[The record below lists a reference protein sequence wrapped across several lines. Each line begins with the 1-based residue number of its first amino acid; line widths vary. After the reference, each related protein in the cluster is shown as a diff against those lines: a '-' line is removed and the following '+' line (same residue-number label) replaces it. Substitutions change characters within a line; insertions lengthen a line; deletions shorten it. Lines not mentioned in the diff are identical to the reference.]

1 MLKQGTWL
9 YLHKP
14 ETPSMFRQATF
25 KLFLPLILAIPLVA
39 WSFLGAN
46 PTNTSSDKETVKV
59 SKASTPKVFPK
70 AFFGFNAQQIRGPVL
85 SENSFIQVIK
95 GLNPAVLRYPG
106 GTVASYWDWKA
117 GWFKDEI
124 PLKKDWKEIR
134 KNPIRLE
141 DLKAACDSTGAAPL
155 LVLNMCTST
164 LEYQMAMLQH
174 AKKIGLK
181 VNYVELDNELYI
193 SESIYTD
200 RFNSGEDYANECNKW
215 IVAIKKEF
223 PNIRIAVVGYS
234 AKDSDFRKNKNEV
247 SRAVNWNR
255 EVLGAIR
262 GADAMTFHTY
272 GGNALNYLREPG
284 DISGDEDKEPME
296 YQAIFDRGTSP
307 PLALG
312 IPFSRWEN
320 AKAYDLQLLPSG
332 MKAWITEYNLFEREG
347 VMAGT
352 WLHGLYAVTQTILML
367 ESDLVELSCYH
378 NLSSSAQFGA
388 IFNSDQGFIKAVKQK
403 PTRELSLSAAG
414 NTLSMAGR
422 AFKGAANYSQL
433 RFDGVETIKG
443 ARGHAYPALNGIF
456 CKSTQGERL
465 LLVNLSD
472 KSVRIDISDVLPKGG
487 SWSQMVSKP
496 ATQVA
501 SLADVEK
508 RKIKSATAG
517 DLPPYSITLIS
528 SGVEP

>member
-1 MLKQGTWL
+1 ML
-9 YLHKP
+9 
-14 ETPSMFRQATF
+14 RQASF
-25 KLFLPLILAIPLVA
+25 KFLLPLILVIPLVA
-39 WSFLGAN
+39 WAFLGAN
-46 PTNTSSDKETVKV
+46 PAEPLPDKQSIKV
-59 SKASTPKVFPK
+59 SNASAPKIFPK
-70 AFFGFNAQQIRGPVL
+70 SFFGFNAQQIRGPVL
-85 SENSFIQVIK
+85 SENSFIRAVK

-124 PLKKDWKEIR
+124 PLKKDWREIR

-164 LEYQMAMLQH
+164 LEYQLAMLQH
-174 AKKIGLK
+174 AKKIGMK
-181 VNYVELDNELYI
+181 VNHVELDNELYI

-200 RFNSGEDYANECNKW
+200 RFSSGEDYANECNKW
-215 IVAIKKEF
+215 IVAIKKEY
-223 PNIRIAVVGYS
+223 PDMRIAVVGYS
-234 AKDSDFRKNKNEV
+234 AKDSDFRKNKKEV

-255 EVLGAIR
+255 EVLGTIR
-262 GADAMTFHTY
+262 GADAMTFHIY
-272 GGNALNYLREPG
+272 GGNALNYLRGPG
-284 DISGDEDKEPME
+284 DISGDEDKESME

-320 AKAYDLQLLPSG
+320 SKAYDLQLLPSG

-352 WLHGLYAVTQTILML
+352 WLHGLYAVTQTLLML
-367 ESDLVELSCYH
+367 ESDQVELSCYH

-403 PTRELSLSAAG
+403 PTAELGLSAAG
-414 NTLSMAGR
+414 NSLSMAGKT
-422 AFKGAANYSQL
+422 FKGATHYTQL
-433 RFDGVETIKG
+433 RFDGVESIKG
-443 ARGHAYPALNGIF
+443 ARGHAYPALIGVS
-456 CKSTQGERL
+456 CTGSQGDRIL
-465 LLVNLSD
+465 VVNLSD
-472 KSVRIDISDVLPKGG
+472 KSARIDVSAVLPKGG
-487 SWSQMVSKP
+487 SWSQVISKP

-501 SLADVEK
+501 SSADVER
-508 RKIKSATAG
+508 RKIKSATAS

>member
-1 MLKQGTWL
+1 MLRKA
-9 YLHKP
+9 
-14 ETPSMFRQATF
+14 SF
-25 KLFLPLILAIPLVA
+25 KFLLPLILAIPLVA
-39 WSFLGAN
+39 WAFLDIKPA
-46 PTNTSSDKETVKV
+46 SSTDDQKAIKV
-59 SKASTPKVFPK
+59 SLANEAKDFPRS
-70 AFFGFNAQQIRGPVL
+70 FFGFNAQQIRGPVL
-85 SENSFIQVIK
+85 SDKRFIQAVK

-124 PLKKDWKEIR
+124 PLKKDWREIR
-134 KNPIRLE
+134 KTPIRLE

-164 LEYQMAMLQH
+164 LEYQLDMLRH
-174 AKKIGLK
+174 ARKIGMK

-200 RFNSGEDYANECNKW
+200 RFGSGEDYANECNKW
-215 IVAIKKEF
+215 IAAIKKEF
-223 PNIRIAVVGYS
+223 PNMRIAVVGYS
-234 AKDSDFRKNKNEV
+234 AKDSDFRKNKNDV

-272 GGNALNYLREPG
+272 GGNALNYLRGPS
-284 DISGDEDKEPME
+284 DISGDEDKEPLE

-312 IPFSRWEN
+312 IPFSRWGN
-320 AKAYDLQLLPSG
+320 AKAYDLQILPSG
-332 MKAWITEYNLFEREG
+332 MKAWVTEYNLFEREG

-352 WLHGLYAVTQTILML
+352 WLHGLYAVTQTLLML

-388 IFNSDQGFIKAVKQK
+388 IFNSDQGFVKAVKQK
-403 PTRELSLSAAG
+403 PTTEMGFSAAG
-414 NTLSMAGR
+414 YTLSMAGK
-422 AFKGAANYSQL
+422 AFKDATNYSQL
-433 RFDGVETIKG
+433 IFDGVESIKG
-443 ARGHAYPALNGIF
+443 ARGHAYPALIGVS
-456 CKSTQGERL
+456 CKGSKGERL
-465 LLVNLSD
+465 LVVNLSN
-472 KSVRIDISDVLPKGG
+472 KSVRMDLSAVLPMGG
-487 SWSQMVSKP
+487 SWSQMISKP

-501 SLADVEK
+501 SSADVEK
-508 RKIKSATAG
+508 RKTKSATAS

>member
-1 MLKQGTWL
+1 
-9 YLHKP
+9 
-14 ETPSMFRQATF
+14 MFRQAYF
-25 KLFLPLILAIPLVA
+25 KFLLPLILVIPLVA
-39 WSFLGAN
+39 WAFLGVN
-46 PTNTSSDKETVKV
+46 PSQPFSDKQIIKV
-59 SKASTPKVFPK
+59 SKALVLKTFPK
-70 AFFGFNAQQIRGPVL
+70 SFFGFNAQQIRGPVL
-85 SENSFIQVIK
+85 SDNSFIQAVK

-106 GTVASYWDWKA
+106 GTVASYWDWKS

-124 PLKKDWKEIR
+124 PLKKDWREIR

-164 LEYQMAMLQH
+164 LEYQLDMLRH
-174 AKKIGLK
+174 ARKIGMK

-200 RFNSGEDYANECNKW
+200 RFGSGEDYANECNKW
-215 IVAIKKEF
+215 IAAIKKEF
-223 PNIRIAVVGYS
+223 PNMRIAVVGYS
-234 AKDSDFRKNKNEV
+234 AKDSDFRKNKNDV
-247 SRAVNWNR
+247 TRAVNWNR

-272 GGNALNYLREPG
+272 GGNALNYLRGPG
-284 DISGDEDKEPME
+284 DISGDEDKEPLE

-320 AKAYDLQLLPSG
+320 AKAYDLQILPSG
-332 MKAWITEYNLFEREG
+332 MKAWVTEYNLFEREG

-352 WLHGLYAVTQTILML
+352 WLHGLYAVTQTLLML

-388 IFNSDQGFIKAVKQK
+388 IFNSDQGFIKAVRQK
-403 PTRELSLSAAG
+403 PTTELGLSAAG
-414 NTLSMAGR
+414 YTLSMAGK
-422 AFKGAANYSQL
+422 AFKDATNYSQL
-433 RFDGVETIKG
+433 HFDGVESIKG
-443 ARGHAYPALNGIF
+443 ARGHAYPALIGVS
-456 CKSTQGERL
+456 CKGSKGERL
-465 LLVNLSD
+465 LVVNLSN
-472 KSVRIDISDVLPKGG
+472 KSVRMDVSAVLPMGG
-487 SWSQMVSKP
+487 SWSQMISKP

-501 SLADVEK
+501 SSADVEK
-508 RKIKSATAG
+508 SKTKSATAS